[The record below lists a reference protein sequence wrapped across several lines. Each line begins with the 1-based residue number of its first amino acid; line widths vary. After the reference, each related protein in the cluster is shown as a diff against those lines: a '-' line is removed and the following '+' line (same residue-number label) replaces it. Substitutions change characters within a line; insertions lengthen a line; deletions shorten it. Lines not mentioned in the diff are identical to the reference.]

1 MASLSPAYTN
11 PQAVLTQVFG
21 YAEFRG
27 KQAHIID
34 AVLQNK
40 PVLAL
45 MPTGGGKS
53 LCFQIP
59 AIVKSG
65 TTVVISPLIALMKD
79 QVDTLQQ
86 LGVSAAMLNSGQSQ
100 VEQDTV
106 TEQLLKGE
114 LDLLYLAPERLLLSS
129 TQALLQGVEIA
140 LFAIDE
146 AHCVSQWGHDFR
158 PEYLRLS
165 EVTQRH
171 PQVPI
176 LALTATADHRTR
188 TEIIDRLLG
197 HEAAVFVDS
206 FNRANICYRI
216 GLKTHARAQLLRF
229 IRHEHPNNAGI
240 VYCASRKKTEQL
252 ATWLTEQGIRSLP
265 YHAGLDTQTREDH
278 QSRFINEEGWVMCA
292 TIAFGMGIDKPNVR
306 FVAHLDLPK
315 SLEAYYQE
323 TGRAGRDGLSAD
335 AWLIYGLSDLVQVRR
350 MMGQSGSPSPL
361 DHQRLQAMM
370 AFLENAD
377 CRRPMLLK
385 YFNEDHPGNCGLCD
399 NCLAKPE
406 TWNAT
411 EAAQK
416 MLSCIYRTGQRY
428 GASHLID
435 VLQGKPSDRI
445 SALGHDDI
453 STFGIGRELDKTRW
467 HTVLRQLLAKGHI
480 EPDPHGHG
488 GLQLTEQ
495 SRGLLRGEE
504 TLECRIDTLESTKST
519 IARATSEAVDTP
531 LWRAFKAW
539 RLEKAQAQGVP
550 PYVIFHDQT
559 IQSIID
565 ARPETLEALGQV
577 HGVGRHKL
585 QRYGD
590 EVLAVLWQTPP
601 ER

>member
-1 MASLSPAYTN
+1 MPNLAQSNIT
-11 PQAVLTQVFG
+11 PQEILTQVFG
-21 YAEFRG
+21 YADFRG
-27 KQAHIID
+27 KQPQIID

-59 AIVKSG
+59 AIIKNG

-100 VEQDTV
+100 VEQDAV

-114 LDLLYLAPERLLLSS
+114 LDLLYLAPERLLVSS
-129 TQALLQGVEIA
+129 TQALLKRIEIA

-165 EVTQRH
+165 DVTQRH
-171 PQVPI
+171 PQVPV
-176 LALTATADHRTR
+176 LALTATADKRTR
-188 TEIIDRLLG
+188 KEIVERLLG
-197 HEAAVFVDS
+197 EEAEVFVDS
-206 FNRANICYRI
+206 FDRANICYRI

-229 IRHEHPNNAGI
+229 IRHEHPEDAGI
-240 VYCASRKKTEQL
+240 VYCSSRKKTEQL
-252 ATWLTEQGIRSLP
+252 AAWLSEQGIRSLP
-265 YHAGLDTQTREDH
+265 YHAGLDNETRQAH

-335 AWLIYGLSDLVQVRR
+335 AWLIYGLSDIVQVRR
-350 MMGQSGSPSPL
+350 MIGQSGSLSPL

-370 AFLENAD
+370 AFLENAN
-377 CRRPMLLK
+377 CRRPVLLK

-399 NCLAKPE
+399 NCLSKPK
-406 TWNAT
+406 TWDAT

-416 MLSCIYRTGQRY
+416 ILSCIYRTGQRY

-445 SALGHDDI
+445 LALGHDDI
-453 STFGIGRELDKTRW
+453 STFGIGRELDKTQW
-467 HTVLRQLLAKGHI
+467 HTVLRQLLAKGYI
-480 EPDPHGHG
+480 EPDPNGHG

-504 TLECRIDTLESTKST
+504 RLECRIDTLESST
-519 IARATSEAVDTP
+519 STAPGTSSKAIDTP
-531 LWRAFKAW
+531 LWRAFKTW

-565 ARPETLEALGQV
+565 ARPESLEALGQV

-585 QRYGD
+585 ERYGN
-590 EVLAVLWQTPP
+590 EVLAVLWQTQP
-601 ER
+601 EG